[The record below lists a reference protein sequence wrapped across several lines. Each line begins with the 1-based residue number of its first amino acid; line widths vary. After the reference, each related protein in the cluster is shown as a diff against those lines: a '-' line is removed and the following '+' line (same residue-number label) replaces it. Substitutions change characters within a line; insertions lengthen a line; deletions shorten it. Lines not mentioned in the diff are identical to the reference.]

1 MKTYCLV
8 CKKNTDNIYSKMIKT
23 ENNRLMLLSQ
33 FSVWEKKSRFISEK
47 EAKGS
52 GILSSLGVKTLLSNI
67 LGLNVL
73 F

>member
-33 FSVWEKKSRFISEK
+33 FSVWEKKIKIYIRKRSKRIRNFK
-47 EAKGS
+47 
-52 GILSSLGVKTLLSNI
+52 
-67 LGLNVL
+67 
-73 F
+73 